1 MRALLLS
8 LVVGLSSLG
17 LTLGTPTQSRAAVPP
32 VAYTSS
38 FEPVAWHGGWHGGW
52 HRGWYGGGWHRG
64 YYRPYWGG
72 YHRPYW
78 GGYYRTWGYPVY
90 NYYGAYPYYGSY
102 YYGAYPY
109 GGVSTPWF
117 SVWW

>member
-8 LVVGLSSLG
+8 LVFGLGSLG
-17 LTLGTPTQSRAAVPP
+17 LALGAPTQARAQAP
-32 VAYTSS
+32 VDDGTVQT
-38 FEPVAWHGGWHGGW
+38 VAWHGWHGGW

-72 YHRPYW
+72 YYRPYW
-78 GGYYRTWGYPVY
+78 GGYYRTWGYPAY
-90 NYYGAYPYYGSY
+90 NYYRAYPYYGSY
-102 YYGAYPY
+102 YGAYPY
-109 GGVSTPWF
+109 GGFSTPWF